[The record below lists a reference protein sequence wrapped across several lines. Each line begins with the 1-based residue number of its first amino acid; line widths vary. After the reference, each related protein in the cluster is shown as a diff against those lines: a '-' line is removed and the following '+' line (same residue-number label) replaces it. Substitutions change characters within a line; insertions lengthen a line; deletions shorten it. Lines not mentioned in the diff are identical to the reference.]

1 MIKAVVDLK
10 LQKEFKHAQ
19 VLKVVHEPEAVV
31 VIATANYIP
40 MDEFKSIF
48 NFIDDLAGNSK
59 VSKVIFDKTKLS
71 VFHQPSMEWY
81 FTDWKE
87 RMYKKGCSTHRKI
100 LPQDKM
106 FINSVKVG
114 REKINKAYPE
124 KVFHQLDIQYC
135 DSIEEALQK

>member
-1 MIKAVVDLK
+1 MIKEVVDLA
-10 LQKEFKHAQ
+10 LQREFKHAQ
-19 VLKVVHEPEAVV
+19 VFRAEHEPESVV

-40 MDEFKSIF
+40 MEEFKSIF
-48 NFIDDLAGNSK
+48 NFIDDLAGKKK

-87 RMYKKGCSTHRKI
+87 RMYKKGCSSHRKI
-100 LPQDKM
+100 LPQDSM

-114 REKINKAYPE
+114 RDKINKAYPD

>member
-1 MIKAVVDLK
+1 MIKEVVDLK
-10 LQKEFKHAQ
+10 LLREFKHAQ
-19 VLKVVHEPEAVV
+19 VLNAVSQPQTVV
-31 VIATANYIP
+31 VIATSNYIP

-48 NFIDDLAGNSK
+48 NFIDERAGK
-59 VSKVIFDKTKLS
+59 APVKKVIFDKTKLS

-87 RMYKKGCSTHRKI
+87 RMYKKGCSSHRKI

-114 REKINKAYPE
+114 RQKINQQYPD
-124 KVFHQLDIQYC
+124 KIFHQLDIQYT
-135 DSIEEALQK
+135 DSIEEALAK